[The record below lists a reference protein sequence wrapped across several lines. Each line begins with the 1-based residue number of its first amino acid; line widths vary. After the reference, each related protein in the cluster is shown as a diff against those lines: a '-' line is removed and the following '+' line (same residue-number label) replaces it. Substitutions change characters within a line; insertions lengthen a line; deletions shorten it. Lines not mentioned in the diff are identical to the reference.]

1 MQCRRDVHTHDIAPS
16 DVAALNR
23 EVILVDVRSTVEF
36 DAGHAPGAINMPIE
50 AIEAGW
56 RGNDARQP
64 FVTIC
69 RSSETAQH
77 AAHLLRTKGCDAVAI
92 QGGMLAWAAAGLPLV
107 TNIGTPPRVL

>member
-1 MQCRRDVHTHDIAPS
+1 M
-16 DVAALNR
+16 
-23 EVILVDVRSTVEF
+23 ILVDVRSTVEF

-56 RGNDARQP
+56 RGNDDRLP

-107 TNIGTPPRVL
+107 TNIRTPPRVL